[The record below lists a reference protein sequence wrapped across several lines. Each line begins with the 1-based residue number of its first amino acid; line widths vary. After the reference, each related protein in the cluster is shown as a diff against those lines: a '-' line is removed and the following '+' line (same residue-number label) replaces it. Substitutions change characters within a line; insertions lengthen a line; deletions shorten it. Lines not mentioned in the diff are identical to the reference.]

1 VILPAQGLCF
11 AIGINTATFVAG
23 RLIKDGRIK
32 RGYIGVAGQ
41 NVPLGRHLVRRHTL
55 AVTSG
60 ILVFSVEP
68 QSPAQRAG
76 VRPGDVLVGYAGRTV
91 GGIDDLHRLLVEEQ
105 VGRAAPLLVIRGGE
119 ILALDVVAEDSRALT
134 EPVRMVRPAQRSAA

>member
-1 VILPAQGLCF
+1 M
-11 AIGINTATFVAG
+11 
-23 RLIKDGRIK
+23 
-32 RGYIGVAGQ
+32 
-41 NVPLGRHLVRRHTL
+41 PLGRHLVRRHTL

-68 QSPAQRAG
+68 QSPAQHAG

-105 VGRAAPLLVIRGGE
+105 VGRAASLLVIRNGE
-119 ILALDVVAEDSRALT
+119 SLTLAIVAEDARALT
-134 EPVRMVRPAQRSAA
+134 EPVRPVRPAQPAAA

>member
-1 VILPAQGLCF
+1 VILPAQGICF

-41 NVPLGRHLVRRHTL
+41 NVPLLRHLVRRHTL
-55 AVTSG
+55 PVTSG
-60 ILVFSVEP
+60 ILVLSVEP
-68 QSPAQRAG
+68 HSPAQRAG
-76 VRPGDVLVGYAGRTV
+76 VHPGDVLVGYAGRTV

-105 VGRAAPLLVIRGGE
+105 VRIPAPLMVLRAGE
-119 ILALDVVAEDSRALT
+119 ILRLEIVAEESRAT
-134 EPVRMVRPAQRSAA
+134 AEQVRTVRPVRHG